1 MPVAVNV
8 CVVIPCYNNPG
19 TISGVVRDAAG
30 SGFPVIVV
38 DDGSTNPLPAMPGA
52 VVVRHDVNRG
62 KGAAILTGA
71 RLARERGATHII
83 TMDADGQHLGKDI
96 PALVAV
102 AEKEPDALVVGVRN
116 FDGENIPASS
126 RYGREWS
133 NLWVTFHNG
142 ERCLDALSGFRLY
155 PIDRLLAAAPKS
167 DGFES
172 EAETLIL
179 WGRFGWPVRWVGV
192 TVVYAPHGERVSH
205 FRKGRDNW
213 RLTKLHTRFFFG
225 SLWRRLT
232 GRRYKKTSWVK
243 RPRGLPLAYRFME
256 FFIKIAG
263 RRAAYFTARFVVP
276 YFYLFAP
283 EATRN
288 IKRFLRRAAGSSS
301 VTALSTYQAFAVSLI
316 DRVARV
322 SGSQTGLR
330 QVAPERELMGK
341 AIADHGRVIFLSAH
355 FGHWDVGMRFAID
368 SGINVAALMNRDQA
382 DFAQAYFEQ
391 ADETKLRVLAVDE
404 GRGVV
409 DIVNALNGGL
419 SVAMHGDRIME
430 GQRPVT
436 VNFLGE
442 HVDIPSG
449 PYQVAYVTGTAILPV
464 FCAKTGPDEVTIEM
478 AEPIIPVKTS
488 RNGRDAEIARMAAIY
503 TEALEK
509 VVKAHP
515 EQWFNFHDFF
525 GDGR

>member
-1 MPVAVNV
+1 MAINV
-8 CVVIPCYNNPG
+8 CVIVPCYNNPE
-19 TISGVVRDAAG
+19 TISGVVGDAAG

-38 DDGSTNPLPAMPGA
+38 DDGSTNPLPDMRDAT
-52 VVVRHDVNRG
+52 VVRHDVNRG

-83 TMDADGQHLGKDI
+83 TMDADGQHLGVDI

-102 AEKEPDALVVGVRN
+102 AEKEPDALVVGVRD

-133 NLWVTFHNG
+133 NLWITFHNG

-155 PIDRLLAAAPKS
+155 PIDRLLECAPKS

-179 WGRFGWPVRWVGV
+179 WGRFEWPIRWVGV
-192 TVVYAPHGERVSH
+192 KVVYAPPGERVSH

-225 SLWRRLT
+225 SLWRKVT
-232 GRRYKKTSWVK
+232 GRRNTKTSWVK
-243 RPRGLPLAYRFME
+243 KPRGLPLAYRFME
-256 FFIKIAG
+256 FSIKMAG
-263 RRAAYFTARFVVP
+263 RRSAYVVAWFVVP

-288 IKRFLRRAAGSSS
+288 IIRFLKRAAGSSS
-301 VTALSTYQAFAVSLI
+301 VTAISVYQAFAVSLI

-322 SGSQTGLR
+322 SGSQTGLY
-330 QVAPERELMGK
+330 QVAPDRELMRK
-341 AIADHGRVIFLSAH
+341 TVVDNGRVIFLSAH

-368 SGINVAALMNRDQA
+368 SGFNVAALMNRDQA
-382 DFAQAYFEQ
+382 DFAQAYFER
-391 ADETKLRVLAVDE
+391 ADIGKPRVLAVDE

-409 DIVNALNGGL
+409 DIVNALNEGL
-419 SVAMHGDRIME
+419 SVAMHGDRIMR
-430 GQRPVT
+430 GQRPVS

-442 HVDIPSG
+442 QVDIPSG

-464 FCAKTGPDEVTIEM
+464 FCVKTGVDEVTIEM
-478 AEPIIPVKTS
+478 AEPIIPLKTS
-488 RNGRDAEIARMAAIY
+488 RNGRDAEIARMANLY

-509 VVKAHP
+509 VVKTHP

-525 GDGR
+525 GDDR